1 MRKQNIGMR
10 LYLIFIRNGEIE
22 EQRRGGP
29 GWIGGLIT
37 AEDGSFVKSNI
48 TEDYFEKLRKAFF
61 IAEEMGFPTK
71 NEDGMVNL
79 EDYFDENLEKLKK

>member
-1 MRKQNIGMR
+1 MTKNVADSLEELNEKQRK
-10 LYLIFIRNGEIE
+10 
-22 EQRRGGP
+22 GGP

-37 AEDGSFVKSNI
+37 AEDGSFVKSNV

-79 EDYFDENLEKLKK
+79 EDYFDENLKKLKGEVK

>member
-1 MRKQNIGMR
+1 
-10 LYLIFIRNGEIE
+10 
-22 EQRRGGP
+22 
-29 GWIGGLIT
+29 
-37 AEDGSFVKSNI
+37 
-48 TEDYFEKLRKAFF
+48 LRKAFF